1 MYILEWTT
9 DTTIKKVFCKKAVL
23 KFNIKILETTCE
35 GVQRNDK
42 VVAIGLHYY
51 YELNP
56 SLIGFKGFNQE
67 LRPSKFTEQLF
78 LKQLFWQNIFLIS
91 DTQDIETFQNNII
104 LSLNTHYRL
113 YEFCKGYLFNMNNR
127 DSEQSK
133 YSFHIP
139 VISNDI

>member
-1 MYILEWTT
+1 MNYRHNHQ
-9 DTTIKKVFCKKAVL
+9 KVFCKKAVL

-42 VVAIGLHYY
+42 VVAIGWHYY

-78 LKQLFWQNIFLIS
+78 LKQIF
-91 DTQDIETFQNNII
+91 
-104 LSLNTHYRL
+104 
-113 YEFCKGYLFNMNNR
+113 
-127 DSEQSK
+127 
-133 YSFHIP
+133 
-139 VISNDI
+139 